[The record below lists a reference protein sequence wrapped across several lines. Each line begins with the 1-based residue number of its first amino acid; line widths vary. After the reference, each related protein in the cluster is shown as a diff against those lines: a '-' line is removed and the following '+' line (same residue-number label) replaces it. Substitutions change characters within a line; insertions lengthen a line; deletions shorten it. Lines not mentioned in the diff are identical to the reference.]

1 MNKTTPTHL
10 LRLSALAL
18 VAATAAACGGSGEDA
33 SDVAVAF
40 STSNPH
46 AAPFPSDRYTVADA
60 RHLSQRRV
68 ALPKSNC
75 SVQVSDCQDIDE
87 LNTLDGFSLV
97 PRFTVPFTGDID
109 PATVTSDSVYLLELS
124 SQRRIGINQIAWDP
138 PARLLSF
145 KSDELLR
152 EHQRYLMVVTERV
165 RDTAGK
171 RLGTGAWVEAASGL
185 AIGRD
190 SEGGDY
196 REALRQALALAP
208 AGAGRPVAASLFTTQ
223 TATAGLAAMAT
234 AVKARTAAGIDFMVG
249 SQGGAATRALFD
261 IAQLQSGNFRR
272 QTGTAPQ
279 FTDNALR
286 LSALQLVP
294 GAVAQVGFGRYA
306 SPTYMDANVRIA
318 PNGTAGTPQLLGET
332 SVAVQIFVPSGT
344 KPAGGWPVVLF
355 GHGFGG
361 NMHDAPWAIASVLA
375 SYGLATASI
384 HVVGH
389 GGGTQG
395 TLELSLAGGGQV
407 RVAAPGRGVDINGD
421 GQIAATEGSTPPAPY
436 GVIGARD
443 ALRQTVVDLVELA
456 RRFKAGVDID
466 GDGQADFDGSRVSY
480 SGQSFGGVYGSMLLA
495 VDKDLVAGVPNVGGG
510 SLIEATRLGGFR
522 ALRLASLAGRTPS
535 LINLP
540 PTASGAAQFDENL
553 PLRNQGVL
561 TRHVDGAQAIAKSF
575 DDSEWAQQAGEAT
588 AYAPLLRLRPLPGHA
603 AKPIV
608 YQLAKGDTI
617 MTNPSSGMVVR
628 GGALGDRVS
637 WFRHDLAFAN
647 DNAVARNSHGYLL
660 DITNPAALPYALAAQ
675 RQIGAFLSSGGS
687 DFSDA
692 DGTGPYF
699 ENGIDPAVLDG
710 TNFLP

>member
-1 MNKTTPTHL
+1 MNKTTPPNL

-40 STSNPH
+40 STSNPD

-60 RHLSQRRV
+60 RQATALRV
-68 ALPKSNC
+68 ALPKPDC
-75 SVQVSDCQDIDE
+75 TLRVSDCHDIDE
-87 LNTLDGFSLV
+87 LNTLDGFSLI

-109 PATVTSDSVYLLELS
+109 PASVTSDSVVLLELPS
-124 SQRRIGINQIAWDP
+124 GRKIAINQVAWDA
-138 PARLLSF
+138 PAKLLSF

-152 EHQRYLMVVTERV
+152 EGQRYLMVVTDRV
-165 RDTAGK
+165 RDTTGK
-171 RLGTGAWVEAASGL
+171 RLGAGAWGDS

-190 SEGGDY
+190 SESGTY

-208 AGAGRPVAASLFTTQ
+208 ASAGKPVAATLFTTQ
-223 TATAGLAAMAT
+223 TATGTLAAMADAT
-234 AVKARTAAGIDFMVG
+234 KARTATGIDFMVAT
-249 SQGGAATRALFD
+249 QGGASTRALFNVSQ
-261 IAQLQSGNFRR
+261 ITAGVHHR

-279 FTDNALR
+279 FSDSALR
-286 LSALQLVP
+286 LSALQTVP
-294 GAVAQVGFGRYA
+294 GSVAQVGFGRFA
-306 SPTYMDANVRIA
+306 SPTYLSAQVRIA
-318 PNGTAGTPQLLGET
+318 PNGTTVAPQLLGET
-332 SVAVQIFVPSGT
+332 PLAVQVFVPAGT

-355 GHGFGG
+355 GHGLGN

-389 GGGTQG
+389 GGGAQS
-395 TLELSLAGGGQV
+395 TLELTLSGGGQAS
-407 RVAAPGRGVDINGD
+407 VAVAGRGIDQNGD
-421 GQIAATEGSTPPAPY
+421 GQITAFEGATAPAPY
-436 GVIGARD
+436 GVLGSRD
-443 ALRQTVVDLVELA
+443 ALRQTVTDYMELA

-466 GDGQADFDGSRVSY
+466 GDGVADFDGSRVTY

-510 SLIEATRLGGFR
+510 SLIEATRLGG
-522 ALRLASLAGRTPS
+522 LRSLRVASLAARTPS
-535 LINLP
+535 LINLA
-540 PTASGAAQFDENL
+540 PTSTGAAQFDENL
-553 PLRNQGVL
+553 PFRGQPVL
-561 TRHVDGAQAIAKSF
+561 TRHVDGAQAIAKVF
-575 DDSEWAQQAGEAT
+575 DNSEWAQQSGEAT
-588 AYAPLLRLRPLPGHA
+588 AYAPLIRLRPLAGHA
-603 AKPIV
+603 AKPII
-608 YQLAKGDTI
+608 YQLAKGDTV
-617 MTNPSSGMVVR
+617 MTNTSSGMVVR
-628 GGALGDRVS
+628 GGALADRVS
-637 WFRHDLAFAN
+637 WFRHDLAFAS

-660 DITNPAALPYALAAQ
+660 DITNPAALPYALQAQ

-699 ENGIDPAVLDG
+699 ENSIDPAVLDG